1 MSWMWALEPFE
12 HKCAVELM
20 TVVIEWLNDAVGSHQ
35 TIMSPLETG
44 GCSNPRLHR
53 RRPGTSCSLL
63 TRHHAQA
70 ATVLDHPRALP
81 QGDRRAGPAFAGSA
95 IGGERNLIV
104 LDAGD
109 VFDDAFAVRCPRID
123 AEGEVSSGFH
133 RHFFLRHSSS

>member
-1 MSWMWALEPFE
+1 MMPL
-12 HKCAVELM
+12 AVIKPLCPR
-20 TVVIEWLNDAVGSHQ
+20 WKQAAVR
-35 TIMSPLETG
+35 T
-44 GCSNPRLHR
+44 PRLHR

-70 ATVLDHPRALP
+70 PAVLDHPRALP
-81 QGDRRAGPAFAGSA
+81 QGDGRAGPAFAGGA

-123 AEGEVSSGFH
+123 AARNVTFRPINYPKRYYH
-133 RHFFLRHSSS
+133 